1 MSKVVCLPGVFKNSL
16 QRCFFKFSLSTT
28 ASLFI
33 FEAILLKI
41 YSVGRRLLLRHV
53 VTRRDV
59 KVEVAS
65 SKSNVLTNIFAR
77 LRTIAN
83 AAPSGWITS
92 TTPG

>member
-28 ASLFI
+28 ASLLI
-33 FEAILLKI
+33 FEAILLKV

-59 KVEVAS
+59 LVKIAS
-65 SKSNVLTNIFAR
+65 SKSNVFAR
-77 LRTIAN
+77 LRTIIAI
-83 AAPSGWITS
+83 AAPSG
-92 TTPG
+92 